1 MRMNM
6 FRAGWLLFVVSGLGV
21 ACQPEADLE
30 VMLPLPN
37 QSWSYSTAVVIPY
50 HNTDTLRPRQILLR
64 LRHSGDYPYRNL
76 HTLCHLIGPEGDSMV
91 VQTRT
96 MLSDPQGRWL
106 GQSAMGD
113 MYTISD
119 TMMRDFRFRKQ
130 GVYKFRI
137 HQHMRINPVPSVEEV
152 GLSIR

>member
-1 MRMNM
+1 ML
-6 FRAGWLLFVVSGLGV
+6 RAGWFFIMVLWFGV

-37 QSWSYSTAVVIPY
+37 KVWPYSRAIVIPY
-50 HNTDTLRPRQILLR
+50 YNTDTLKPRQILLR

-76 HTLCHLIGPEGDSMV
+76 HTLCYLIGPTGDSMI

-96 MLSDPQGRWL
+96 MLSNPEGRWL

-113 MYTISD
+113 LYTLSD
-119 TMMRDFRFRKQ
+119 TMMRDFRFRSQ
-130 GVYKFRI
+130 GMYRFKI
-137 HQHMRINPVPSVEEV
+137 YQHMRVNPVPSVEEV
-152 GLSIR
+152 GLSIH